1 MASIQTLLSE
11 LATKL
16 TPRARDELD
25 RLIASPEA
33 EALLARDEESILA
46 SRRLLTKR
54 LAEVAGKFAAAQD
67 AAGRRAEAAAMAL
80 RAAEGALHAARGELV
95 ASTAQALA
103 AQTGEADERQE
114 IERELRDGADPRLAE
129 FSTHA
134 LDLDGLVNNCFAAYP
149 VVTRHWLSKEKAIEI
164 ISNRDQILE
173 VRGLLKTASADALR
187 AQLDPMTTLDVTEL
201 LQAHL
206 SALRPLLAP
215 LNLHLL
221 DIDEHGNLTRDR
233 TKPRRQLANEAIRA
247 AGGTTDVSDELPT
260 YDTAPNR
267 RRAERALGLLA

>member
-11 LATKL
+11 LATQL

-33 EALLARDEESILA
+33 EEMLRRDEDKIVAERKTLV
-46 SRRLLTKR
+46 KR

-67 AAGRRAEAAAMAL
+67 AAGRRAEAAAKALADAESAL
-80 RAAEGALHAARGELV
+80 RVARDGYAEACRVALSADV
-95 ASTAQALA
+95 
-103 AQTGEADERQE
+103 GEANERQE
-114 IERELRDGADPRLAE
+114 LERELREGADPRLAE

-134 LDLDGLVNNCFAAYP
+134 LDLDSLVNSCFAAYP

-187 AQLDPMTTLDVTEL
+187 AQLEPMTTLDVTEL
-201 LQAHL
+201 LQEHL
-206 SALRPLLAP
+206 STLRPLLAP

-221 DIDEHGNLTRDR
+221 DIDEHGNLTRDKTIPQR
-233 TKPRRQLANEAIRA
+233 LRVNTAIREF
-247 AGGTTDVSDELPT
+247 GGTTDVSDDLPVH
-260 YDTAPNR
+260 DTAPNR